1 MIERICG
8 KGEFCLLTSEGK
20 SLLKK
25 HWRFKRNTKAA
36 LAFFSI
42 HLQTNKNTQKYSY
55 NTTPY
60 KITKLEIENYVF
72 IYLYVVNCFFQLTCV
87 YMHFLCVYLSH

>member
-36 LAFFSI
+36 LAFF
-42 HLQTNKNTQKYSY
+42 LYTYKQTKILKNTH
-55 NTTPY
+55 TTL
-60 KITKLEIENYVF
+60 IQN
-72 IYLYVVNCFFQLTCV
+72 
-87 YMHFLCVYLSH
+87 